1 MTGIVI
7 FIMHSQNRL
16 HPIILLSAC
25 SVQVPVGY
33 VTCFVS
39 LLLFFYSLYEVDH
52 AGLSVGHLP
61 VEGQRLQAVVAGK
74 GAPRA
79 EVHGA
84 AGLGVAGHG
93 FPPLGSVFVLCG
105 GRDDLTLKGR
115 TS

>member
-1 MTGIVI
+1 
-7 FIMHSQNRL
+7 MHSF
-16 HPIILLSAC
+16 C
-25 SVQVPVGY
+25 SQLFSSGDY
-33 VTCFVS
+33 VTCIVFP
-39 LLLFFYSLYEVDH
+39 LKKKKKKYSLYEVDH
-52 AGLSVGHLP
+52 AGLGVGHLP

-105 GRDDLTLKGR
+105 ARDDVTLKGR
-115 TS
+115 TP

>member
-1 MTGIVI
+1 
-7 FIMHSQNRL
+7 MHSQNRL
-16 HPIILLSAC
+16 HSIILLSAC
-25 SVQVPVGY
+25 SVQVPDGY
-33 VTCFVS
+33 ATCFVS
-39 LLLFFYSLYEVDH
+39 CFLFFYSLYEVDH
-52 AGLSVGHLP
+52 AGLGVGHLP

-105 GRDDLTLKGR
+105 GRDDVTLKGR